1 MKHKRIKV
9 IAIMCIV
16 PILFLSIFAVAVHFG
31 WPFFD
36 TPTKIKKGFSQEL
49 LDTLSDQYQISI
61 PEDAVFLKGINTNAF
76 RDPSVVVL
84 FELPVDTN
92 QIHTADDIEDYIYQ
106 KLKLDFEQYGSFSH
120 EDPIISADW
129 YEEMGGELDYHLK
142 YKATP
147 FTYLSCALCN
157 DCILVRFIGWH
168 PHNSF
173 K

>member
-1 MKHKRIKV
+1 MKHKCIKV

-16 PILFLSIFAVAVHFG
+16 TILFLSVFAVAVHFG

-36 TPTKIKKGFSQEL
+36 TPTEIKKGFSQEL

-92 QIHTADDIEDYIYQ
+92 QIHTADDIEDYIFQ
-106 KLKLDFEQYGSFSH
+106 KLKLDPDQYDFFYYD
-120 EDPIISADW
+120 EMILADW

-142 YKATP
+142 YKAAP
-147 FTYLSCALCN
+147 FTYLSCALRN
-157 DCILVRFIGWH
+157 NCILIRFNGWH
-168 PHNSF
+168 PHNRF